1 MGPFPI
7 LTPSNFNN
15 LQRYRIPQFLKYP
28 SESILNLSQI
38 NTDLIN
44 NQSNIMNGQK
54 IKNSK
59 EIELENLNLTYDFQ
73 TSSIPNDLN
82 PFYDGY
88 QKTMSDGVLQNLNIY
103 SMNNNHKI
111 IGFNNSC
118 YFNSDLTGNSIYLKL
133 DEKETKK
140 LKRKQSNRES
150 ARRSRMRKRAEAE
163 ELQKKKLELEY
174 ENHILRRDIEIYRQ
188 DYFRAVSQI
197 AKYREEI
204 DRLATN
210 Y

>member
-1 MGPFPI
+1 MG
-7 LTPSNFNN
+7 
-15 LQRYRIPQFLKYP
+15 
-28 SESILNLSQI
+28 SQI

-44 NQSNIMNGQK
+44 NQSNIINGQK

-73 TSSIPNDLN
+73 TSSISNDLN

-88 QKTMSDGVLQNLNIY
+88 QKTMSDGVLQNSNIY

-111 IGFNNSC
+111 IGFNNSY

-150 ARRSRMRKRAEAE
+150 ARRSRMRKQAEAE
-163 ELQKKKLELEY
+163 ELQKKKLELAY
-174 ENHILRRDIEIYRQ
+174 ENHLLRRDIETYRQ
-188 DYFRAVSQI
+188 GYFRAVSQI

-210 Y
+210 YEKQ